1 MTLSEA
7 AAVAIV
13 GRDDLFVPLERAND
27 IETLLCQV
35 IESLRAYKEDVEN
48 ATFGAMDERCD
59 CDERHCTCVPLL
71 RAKVKRLREENDYL
85 QSDVRMMRNDADY
98 QRELLEELRADVREL
113 LDGVAVNGIPATDRV
128 CEKFLRKYPELG

>member
-1 MTLSEA
+1 M
-7 AAVAIV
+7 
-13 GRDDLFVPLERAND
+13 
-27 IETLLCQV
+27 
-35 IESLRAYKEDVEN
+35 
-48 ATFGAMDERCD
+48 
-59 CDERHCTCVPLL
+59 
-71 RAKVKRLREENDYL
+71 AKVKRLREENDYL